1 MLTACEIVVATAA
14 DHTAEAADEQQIEHD
29 IGQRR
34 DDEVIERPLA
44 VAKRVHD
51 ALAHVVH
58 DDGQHAEE
66 IILEIRDRVR
76 QDLRRGAHPA
86 QERRRQQNAHDG
98 QHGAAEQTQHHVGM
112 NGLGYAAIVAR
123 AEVPRDR
130 DACAHGKPRKKAD
143 EQEDER
149 PGRTDG
155 RQRLIAEKP
164 TDDQRVR
171 RIVKLLKDLTEEHGH
186 GKLRDQLPRT
196 AFRHIQRTSAQG
208 ASFPSVQRQLTRYLS
223 VKNTASTAVTFS
235 IPEMRTKSKP
245 LSSRHIQ
252 RR

>member
-1 MLTACEIVVATAA
+1 
-14 DHTAEAADEQQIEHD
+14 
-29 IGQRR
+29 
-34 DDEVIERPLA
+34 
-44 VAKRVHD
+44 
-51 ALAHVVH
+51 
-58 DDGQHAEE
+58 
-66 IILEIRDRVR
+66 
-76 QDLRRGAHPA
+76 
-86 QERRRQQNAHDG
+86 
-98 QHGAAEQTQHHVGM
+98 M
-112 NGLGYAAIVAR
+112 NGLGYVAIVAR

-130 DACAHGKPRKKAD
+130 DACAHGKPRKEAD

-223 VKNTASTAVTFS
+223 VKNTASTAVIFS

-245 LSSRHIQ
+245 VSSRHAQKSGGPQ
-252 RR
+252 RGPPLWGFSAADQYMPPPMPPWAAAAAIAASALGSGLSATRDSVVRTQEAMDAAFSSAVRVTLVGSTMPDGIMSQ